1 MEKDFGKR
9 NDRFLFF
16 FPNKKEKKSSFL
28 QVCWVLERQGEFHL
42 NQVVDTDR
50 PCEWR

>member
-16 FPNKKEKKSSFL
+16 FPNKKEKKRVPFYRFVGSWRDKVSF
-28 QVCWVLERQGEFHL
+28 
-42 NQVVDTDR
+42 T
-50 PCEWR
+50 